1 MARTDTLGNFLTDV
15 AEAIRTKEG
24 TTETIP
30 ASEFDTRISNLSGGG
45 SEDLSE
51 ELGTYNEELTEQ
63 KATIKTIVQTLQNKA
78 SAGAGGC
85 LGQPLPLLSMNV
97 STVQNGLSKTDT
109 TDTMALYNWSSN
121 STTRDTNPNI
131 ALVFWFVRSNYTI
144 SDNVTVIYE
153 SEPFTSPDG
162 LTQYL
167 CVGYMNYVNGET
179 ITLTQETSDRIGLG
193 YLPLCN
199 CGIPTVVNSTYISND
214 SESDILINTDEHLNI
229 YIVNSVYT
237 ISLSHNL
244 NTMSNGEIVS
254 NFGWYS
260 RLGCIISTNPIQDA
274 KIRHQGKFY
283 GNIVQVRCP
292 AKVYE

>member
-78 SAGAGGC
+78 SAGGGC
-85 LGQPLPLLSMNV
+85 PGQPLPILSMNV
-97 STVQNGLSKTDT
+97 STIQNGLSKTDT
-109 TDTMALYNWSSN
+109 NDTMALYNWSY
-121 STTRDTNPNI
+121 STTMDTNPNI

-153 SEPFTSPDG
+153 SEPFAAPNGTP
-162 LTQYL
+162 QYL

-179 ITLTQETSDRIGLG
+179 ITLTQENSEKIGLG

-199 CGIPTVVNSTYISND
+199 CGIPTVVNSTYVSND
-214 SESDILINTDEHLNI
+214 SDSDIPINTDEYLNI
-229 YIVNSVYT
+229 YIISSTYT
-237 ISLSHNL
+237 ISLRHNL
-244 NTMSNGEIVS
+244 NTMSNGSIVS
-254 NFGWYS
+254 NAGWHS
-260 RLGCIISTNPIQDA
+260 RLGYLISTSPIQDA
-274 KIRHQGKFY
+274 KIRHQAKFY